1 MDERRAGRAGVS
13 DKWKTTDVSKVSV
26 SLPECIKPTTIVH
39 KEKEK
44 KCYFVWI
51 DIIITH
57 HQLEIILLP
66 EFQSDF

>member
-39 KEKEK
+39 REKEK
-44 KCYFVWI
+44 KVLFCLDRYYYY
-51 DIIITH
+51 TSPTGNH
-57 HQLEIILLP
+57 
-66 EFQSDF
+66 SST